1 MHGTDTR
8 LDSDERPLILNG
20 PLSDSSLSNGTLSN
34 GSVRSLTRSLTSA
47 WSLAVAAAIFAFALL
62 VFQVGLMALGS
73 GLEMFTRS
81 FSGTH

>member
-8 LDSDERPLILNG
+8 LESDERHLILDG
-20 PLSDSSLSNGTLSN
+20 PLSNSSLAKGSLSNG
-34 GSVRSLTRSLTSA
+34 SLRWLTQSLTSA

-62 VFQVGLMALGS
+62 VFQVGLIGLGS

-81 FSGTH
+81 FGATH